1 MTWLVFG
8 QTLNYEF
15 INYDDPDYVYHNATV
30 KQGLTTHGVVAAFT
44 HSYSNNWHPLTML
57 SHMLDCQIFGLA
69 AGGHHFTN
77 VLLHTLAVLLL
88 FIALQ
93 RMTGTLWPSAF
104 VAAIF
109 AIHPLRVES
118 VAWIAE
124 RKDVLSAVFF
134 MLTLCAYLRY
144 VRKPSLGRYAI
155 VLSFFAMGL
164 MCKPMLV
171 TLPIVLL
178 LLDYWP
184 LNRFESSP
192 DKSRTS
198 LRRLLVEKTPLFLL
212 SLISCVVTLSVQ
224 QQAMR
229 SLEHLSLM
237 WRLQNAIASCYI
249 YIWQMVWPVNL
260 AVIYPYAEN
269 GPWPSW
275 EILLGAAFLVIITI
289 GTVALRRRSPYLV
302 TGWLWYL
309 VMLVPVLGLVQ
320 VGMQAHADRYT
331 YLPEIGLYIALTW
344 FIADLSTRHRFLN
357 QLSWV
362 GAVVVVAA
370 LSWRAWDQASV
381 WRDSELLWRHTL
393 SVMPGN
399 DVADNNLGNV
409 LLHQGRV
416 DEAIVHYE
424 KVLARR
430 SGRRDIELKETYY
443 NLGNALLHKGQLD
456 DAIALYRKALKFTG
470 DYTADAHNNLGNALL
485 RKGMVD
491 EAILHFRKVVEMRGG
506 SEDDRARANYN
517 LANALLQN
525 GEVDQAIVCYQKAI
539 ELDPLFSD
547 AYNNLGDALLR
558 KGSAD
563 AAVPPLRKALELSAG
578 LKKSDQAKAHYN
590 LGNALLTANH
600 TDEAIEHYRAAIA
613 LLPTYSEAHNN
624 LANALLQEGS
634 IDEAIQHF
642 QEVVRL
648 RAEQGGVEPGKGSL
662 QSSQRVLQQRTN

>member
-1 MTWLVFG
+1 
-8 QTLNYEF
+8 
-15 INYDDPDYVYHNATV
+15 
-30 KQGLTTHGVVAAFT
+30 
-44 HSYSNNWHPLTML
+44 
-57 SHMLDCQIFGLA
+57 
-69 AGGHHFTN
+69 
-77 VLLHTLAVLLL
+77 
-88 FIALQ
+88 
-93 RMTGTLWPSAF
+93 MTGTLWPSAF

-124 RKDVLSAVFF
+124 RKDVLSRAVFF

-144 VRKPSLGRYAI
+144 VRKPSFGRYAI

-184 LNRFESSP
+184 LNRFESSS
-192 DKSRTS
+192 DKSRTN
-198 LRRLLVEKTPLFLL
+198 LWRLLVEKVPLFLL
-212 SLISCVVTLSVQ
+212 SLISCIVTLSAQ

-260 AVIYPYAEN
+260 AVIYPYVEN
-269 GPWPSW
+269 GPWSSW

-289 GTVALRRRSPYLV
+289 GAIALRRRCPYLV

-331 YLPEIGLYIALTW
+331 YLPEIGLYVALTW

-381 WRDSELLWRHTL
+381 WRDSESLWMHTL

-409 LLHQGRV
+409 LLHQGRA
-416 DEAIVHYE
+416 DEAVVHYE

-430 SGRRDIELKETYY
+430 SGCRDIELKETYY

-456 DAIALYRKALKFTG
+456 DAIAFYRKALEFTA

-491 EAILHFRKVVEMRGG
+491 EAVLHFRKVVEMRGG
-506 SEDDRARANYN
+506 SEGDRARANYN

-613 LLPTYSEAHNN
+613 LLPTYSETHNN
-624 LANALLQEGS
+624 LANALLKEGS

-642 QEVVRL
+642 QEVPRL
-648 RAEQGGVEPGKGSL
+648 RAATGWVQPGKGSL
-662 QSSQRVLQQRTN
+662 QSGQRVLHQRTN